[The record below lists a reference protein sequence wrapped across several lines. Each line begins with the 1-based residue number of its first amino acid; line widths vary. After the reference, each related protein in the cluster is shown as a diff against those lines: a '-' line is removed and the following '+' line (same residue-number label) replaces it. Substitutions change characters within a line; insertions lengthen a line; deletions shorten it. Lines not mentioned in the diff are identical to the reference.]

1 MSYNPYSFGH
11 AYCWSPL
18 VWIIMPCMTHQF
30 PALPDGLSVLNTLVN
45 ADLPAVGQIL
55 QVYWPLDRAWYSGR
69 VLSYTEAQ
77 GSTQVVY
84 DDGDVEML
92 HMVMERY
99 RVSPGMLCC
108 PVT

>member
-1 MSYNPYSFGH
+1 ME
-11 AYCWSPL
+11 
-18 VWIIMPCMTHQF
+18 TH
-30 PALPDGLSVLNTLVN
+30 GTVL
-45 ADLPAVGQIL
+45 ADLPAVGQTL

-99 RVSPGMLCC
+99 KVSPGTAL
-108 PVT
+108 PPTASSDSTAAS